1 MHGTLKRSAGG
12 FVLRADDGARWGLEL
27 GRTPV
32 DLVEKRVRVA
42 GVAGVAIDTDVL
54 QVHAIGPDV
63 G

>member
-1 MHGTLKRSAGG
+1 LHGTLKRSAGG

-42 GVAGVAIDTDVL
+42 GVAIDTDVL
-54 QVHAIGPDV
+54 QVHAIGPDA

>member
-1 MHGTLKRSAGG
+1 M
-12 FVLRADDGARWGLEL
+12 LRADDGARWGLEL

-42 GVAGVAIDTDVL
+42 GVAIDTDVL
-54 QVHAIGPDV
+54 QVHAIGPDA

>member
-1 MHGTLKRSAGG
+1 MMAHAG
-12 FVLRADDGARWGLEL
+12 GLEL

-42 GVAGVAIDTDVL
+42 GVAIDTDVL
-54 QVHAIGPDV
+54 QVHAIGPDA